1 MGVVAIDLGSNTLR
15 VLKYECSSGK
25 RLAEYEKIVR
35 TANSLQSKGIVD
47 DKAIEAILSGLQEAN
62 KKIDFSGS
70 KVRAVTTEALRA
82 AKNAAEVLELIKKD
96 SGIDFEVIAP
106 EVEAKLTLDAV
117 KSRLEIL
124 GIEQNF
130 VLVDIGGGSTELSF
144 YLNGHIVTKSFRLG
158 IVTVANEAS
167 SLDEIKEIVALKAKE
182 IAEFAKEYLRED
194 LLFVATA
201 GTPTTIAAMKL
212 GMNYQSYNPY
222 KINGAQLRREE
233 LEYYL
238 SKLLDM
244 SKRQREIAVGVGR
257 DDLIVA
263 GVIIFEE
270 IYKILDKDEAIIID
284 DGLREGVA
292 LSLCREQGSW

>member
-1 MGVVAIDLGSNTLR
+1 MSVIAIDLGSNTLR
-15 VLKYECSSGK
+15 VLQYECSSGK

-35 TANSLQSKGIVD
+35 TADSLHSKGIVD
-47 DKAIEAILSGLQEAN
+47 ESALDAILSGLKEAQ
-62 KKIDFSGS
+62 KKIDFSGC
-70 KVRAVTTEALRA
+70 KIRAVTTEALRT
-82 AKNAAEVLELIKKD
+82 AKNAQEVMAIIKK
-96 SGIDFEVIAP
+96 SSSISFEVIAP
-106 EVEAKLTLDAV
+106 EMEATLTLNAV

-144 YLNGHIVTKSFRLG
+144 YLNGRIVTQSFRLG
-158 IVTVANEAS
+158 IVTVANESS
-167 SLDEIKEIVALKAKE
+167 SLDEIKEIVAPKAKE
-182 IAEFAKEYLRED
+182 IAEFAKEYLGED

-212 GMNYQSYNPY
+212 GMNYKTYNPD
-222 KINGAQLRREE
+222 KINGVQLRREE
-233 LEYYL
+233 LDYYL
-238 SKLLDM
+238 IKLLDM
-244 SKRQREIAVGVGR
+244 SKSQREIAVGVGR

-263 GVIIFEE
+263 GIIIFEE

-292 LSLCREQGSW
+292 LSLCKEQ